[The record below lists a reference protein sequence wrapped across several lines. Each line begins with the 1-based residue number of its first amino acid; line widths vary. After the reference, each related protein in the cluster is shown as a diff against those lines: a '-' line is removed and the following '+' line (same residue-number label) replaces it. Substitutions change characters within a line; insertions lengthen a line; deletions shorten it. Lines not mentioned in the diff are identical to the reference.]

1 MSPRTDVSIERKSQI
16 LDAATAVFARKGFYE
31 ASMDDIV
38 DESGLSKGA
47 LYWYFKSKD
56 QIISA
61 LLDRLFEPE
70 LEELRA
76 LVNAEGSARTR
87 LLEFA
92 ALTAREMKR
101 MTRIIPLTYEF
112 YALAFRNP
120 AVRKKLREFLRE
132 YIRNLIPLIEQGMAR
147 GEFRQTD
154 AAQIATALAAVG
166 EGTLLLWVYDPKGI
180 DLDQQLVAGM
190 QFILDGIAG
199 NVENSK

>member
-76 LVNAEGSARTR
+76 LGNAEGSARAR

-154 AAQIATALAAVG
+154 AAQIATALAAAG

-190 QFILDGIAG
+190 QLILDGIAG

>member
-1 MSPRTDVSIERKSQI
+1 MSPRTDISIERKSQI

-76 LVNAEGSARTR
+76 LGNAEGSARAR
-87 LLEFA
+87 VLEFA

-154 AAQIATALAAVG
+154 AAQIATALAAAG

-190 QFILDGIAG
+190 QFILDGIAA
-199 NVENSK
+199 NAETFK